1 MLTYMSQQIYFYV
14 SVDDLKESGNSWI
27 MIRHCNHQTTFNNG
41 YQRKNTYQKLHIA
54 RTGLRKSFLVKVSV
68 FWNLMTH
75 ILLYL
80 YHSFGGVCSRYLQDV
95 QREEEKIELF
105 LNFPEHHSSKFLRN
119 VVTCVTL
126 YKDSYS
132 IGLEWESRFVR
143 NIYGRTDLFCLGSSR
158 TSFKLHTFV
167 KVWDVMI
174 ICKNSARSSCYLRRS
189 VSMCLPG

>member
-1 MLTYMSQQIYFYV
+1 VNFLRHQRHALLKLLFFCSIPAFGTSITSHDLSGKDCTPVFRRIDVIMLTYMSQQIYFYV

-132 IGLEWESRFVR
+132 IGLE
-143 NIYGRTDLFCLGSSR
+143 
-158 TSFKLHTFV
+158 
-167 KVWDVMI
+167 
-174 ICKNSARSSCYLRRS
+174 
-189 VSMCLPG
+189 